1 MKSTPRETTI
11 GSTGLIIRAAWRGL
25 LNGYDHG
32 VVYLGVIWL
41 GVLCLIWTPLAL
53 IVYPLLSK
61 RRGQTLGRYA
71 IMAVFRIYLA
81 SLSLSRRFSFDLKA
95 LDALR
100 AEPSLILAPN
110 HPSLLDAVMVISR
123 LPNVACVLK
132 ADLMNNIFLGAGS
145 RLARYIRNE
154 PVRQMVRLAINDVV
168 CGSHLLLFPEG
179 TRTTTSPVNPLKGS
193 IGLIANYAQVPVQT
207 ILIETD
213 SVYLSKGWPL
223 FRKPP
228 MPIHY
233 RVRLGKRFDP
243 PQHTQRFMLEL
254 EHYFAHEL
262 VQGSA
267 FYPASSL
274 PTQADRVLDP
284 PSHAPS

>member
-1 MKSTPRETTI
+1 M
-11 GSTGLIIRAAWRGL
+11 RAALRVL
-25 LNGYDHG
+25 LNGYDYL
-32 VVYLGVIWL
+32 VVYLGVTWL
-41 GVLCLIWTPLAL
+41 GILCLVWTPIAL
-53 IVYPLLSK
+53 IVYPLLSE
-61 RRGQTLGRYA
+61 RRGQALGRYV
-71 IMAVFRIYLA
+71 IMAVFRFYIA
-81 SLSLSRRFSFDLKA
+81 SLSLSRRFSFDLEV
-95 LDALR
+95 LDVLR
-100 AEPSLILAPN
+100 EEPSLILAPN
-110 HPSLLDAVMVISR
+110 HPSLLDAVMVMSR

-132 ADLMNNIFLGAGS
+132 ADLMNNIFLGAGA

-154 PVRQMVRLAINDVV
+154 PVRRMVRSAIKDFD

-179 TRTTTSPVNPLKGS
+179 TRTTTNPVNPLKGS

-213 SVYLSKGWPL
+213 SMYLSKGWSL

-233 RVRLGKRFDP
+233 RVRLGRRFDP
-243 PQHTQRFMLEL
+243 PQHTQYFMDEL

-267 FYPASSL
+267 FYPANSL
-274 PTQADRVLDP
+274 HTQADRDLDLSSRT
-284 PSHAPS
+284 PS